1 MKIQRKEICSVKK
14 LVRQEFPG
22 SPVVSTGHLNRVGI
36 GSIPGPGTKIPQ
48 AAQPKKKKK
57 KNDANN
63 HRW

>member
-1 MKIQRKEICSVKK
+1 M
-14 LVRQEFPG
+14 EFPG